1 MQDSHMTLNDDEIL
15 NHPTTQAFIR
25 ALKGGIAE
33 EGNSKEELEEISS
46 TLAKEP
52 EYRRDPHSEGNNN

>member
-1 MQDSHMTLNDDEIL
+1 MSSLNDNDDIL

-25 ALKGGIAE
+25 ALKGGVAA
-33 EGNSKEELEEISS
+33 EGNSREELEEIST

-52 EYRRDPHSEGNNN
+52 EFRRDPYSEGNNN